1 MFNKLLYFA
10 EIFAKRSKITKKSW
24 HQKKKAKKDPRS
36 QMFGFFS
43 LQQHIP
49 PKVFSMAET

>member
-24 HQKKKAKKDPRS
+24 HQKDPRS
-36 QMFGFFS
+36 QMSGFFS